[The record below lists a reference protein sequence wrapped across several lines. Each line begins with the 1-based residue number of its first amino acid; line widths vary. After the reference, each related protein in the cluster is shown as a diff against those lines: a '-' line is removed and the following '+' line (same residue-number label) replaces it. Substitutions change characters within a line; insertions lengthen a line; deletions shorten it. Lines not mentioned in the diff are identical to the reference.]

1 MNGPFTYTELAE
13 LMKASAG
20 ISADPMEMEIRPES
34 EFGEFGLDSLGLIAV
49 VSELE
54 QRYGLPLG
62 QDAEAC
68 KSPAQLVDFVNAQ
81 ITSGV

>member
-1 MNGPFTYTELAE
+1 VNGPFTYRELAE

-20 ISADPMEMEIRPES
+20 VSADPLEMESRPEAG
-34 EFGEFGLDSLGLIAV
+34 FDEFGLDSLGLLAV
-49 VSELE
+49 VAELE

-68 KSPAQLVDFVNAQ
+68 KSPAELVGFVNSQ

>member
-1 MNGPFTYTELAE
+1 MNGPFTYSELAD

-20 ISADPMEMEIRPES
+20 ISADPMEMEIRPEA

-68 KSPAQLVDFVNAQ
+68 KSPAQLVEFVNAQ